1 VIGSHAKKDKRLTD
15 RRLNAAGR
23 RELNVYPPRAVSDEF
38 CAHAEEFALAALTEG
53 RSA

>member
-1 VIGSHAKKDKRLTD
+1 LLLGYGTS
-15 RRLNAAGR
+15 G
-23 RELNVYPPRAVSDEF
+23 PPRSVSDEF